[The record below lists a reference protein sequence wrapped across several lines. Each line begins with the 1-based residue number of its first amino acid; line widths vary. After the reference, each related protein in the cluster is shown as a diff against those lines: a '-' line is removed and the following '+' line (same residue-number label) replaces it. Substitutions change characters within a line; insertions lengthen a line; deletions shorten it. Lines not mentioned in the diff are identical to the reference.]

1 VPTHYTLFDR
11 RTVLLELAAGQRHGD
26 AQPESLLIR
35 HAGLAEVLHEA
46 FERLWERG
54 QPPGE
59 AGGVR
64 TDQAGEAAPGDD
76 RQVRFPRPG

>member
-1 VPTHYTLFDR
+1 MTTQPADGSDLVDRVPSHYTLFDR
-11 RTVLLELAAGQRHGD
+11 RTVLHK
-26 AQPESLLIR
+26 
-35 HAGLAEVLHEA
+35 A

-59 AGGVR
+59 AGAR
-64 TDQAGEAAPGDD
+64 TDGAGEAVPGDD